1 LSYDEN
7 LQAYLNMQDELIRK
21 HHGKTAVFY
30 KGKLIAVSTDLER
43 AVRMAERKTG
53 GRDFFI
59 KELYRP
65 EEQASA
71 IL

>member
-1 LSYDEN
+1 MDEN
-7 LQAYLNMQDELIRK
+7 LQAYLSMQDELIRK
-21 HHGKTAVFY
+21 YHGKTAVFY
-30 KGKLIAVSTDLER
+30 RGKLVVVSADLEKAIR
-43 AVRMAERKTG
+43 IAKRKTG
-53 GRDFFI
+53 GREFFV

>member
-30 KGKLIAVSTDLER
+30 KGKLIAVSADLER